1 GAPSDW
7 PSGWADCQSGPLTE
21 VVLAAV
27 PRCSWADTKPGCCFM
42 NAASPAH
49 ASRKRPVSAGA
60 MLNWLIRTTGPP
72 SSCTCCS
79 RLTWS
84 SISRSFI
91 VSVSFQAGPGRHLQP
106 VAQVTQQARGG
117 GEVRE
122 LQPGGKLVDPA
133 DLPPV
138 EGLVLLAAQRGQ
150 PDERRAAVIEVLAG
164 LDQPL
169 GPQPV
174 DRGLDGLPGQAHPPG

>member
-1 GAPSDW
+1 
-7 PSGWADCQSGPLTE
+7 
-21 VVLAAV
+21 
-27 PRCSWADTKPGCCFM
+27 M
-42 NAASPAH
+42 NAASSAH

-60 MLNWLIRTTGPP
+60 MLNWLIRMTGPP

-84 SISRSFI
+84 SISRSRI
-91 VSVSFQAGPGRHLQP
+91 VSVSFPAGPGRHLQP

-122 LQPGGKLVDPA
+122 LQPGRKLVDPA

-138 EGLVLLAAQRGQ
+138 QGLVLLAAQRGQ
-150 PDERRAAVIEVLAG
+150 PDERRAPVIEVLAG

-174 DRGLDGLPGQAHPPG
+174 DRGLNGLPGQ